1 VNYPFKTYLGT
12 TRNYLEVNNNIYC
25 GKIQYIITKLL
36 LSIKI
41 FSYYMSLKTIEL
53 FQFVVSLIKDN
64 QMFSFK
70 QIFDSPKIFVNTLP
84 QI

>member
-1 VNYPFKTYLGT
+1 
-12 TRNYLEVNNNIYC
+12 
-25 GKIQYIITKLL
+25 
-36 LSIKI
+36 
-41 FSYYMSLKTIEL
+41 MSLKTIEL

-70 QIFDSPKIFVNTLP
+70 QIFDSPKIFVNKLP